1 MNYNAQVLSNVFKVK
16 DTELVRRLLSSAGFY
31 TEAYDDGIVFY
42 DNEDSAYLCCDFT
55 LVKYMNIP
63 IVVLSDNNLEDD
75 YTFAIE
81 EYAGVKEDDIREE
94 LIEEVDFFEFLS
106 GQLLEGEAIKVTEVG
121 HEGLRYQSACGV
133 VITTKGYQWFD
144 LNRIMNKYAEENA

>member
-31 TEAYDDGIVFY
+31 TDSYDDGIVFY
-42 DNEDSAYLCCDFT
+42 DNEDSAYLCDFT
-55 LVKYMNIP
+55 LVKYNNIP
-63 IVVLSDNNLEDD
+63 IVVLSDNSLEDD

-94 LIEEVDFFEFLS
+94 LIEEVDFFKFLS
-106 GQLLEGEAIKVTEVG
+106 EQLLEGEAIKVTEVG

-133 VITTKGYQWFD
+133 VITTKGYEWFD
-144 LNRIMNKYAEENA
+144 LNRIMDKYAEENA

>member
-42 DNEDSAYLCCDFT
+42 DNEDSAYLCDFT

-75 YTFAIE
+75 YSFAIE

-144 LNRIMNKYAEENA
+144 LNRSMDKYAEENA

>member
-31 TEAYDDGIVFY
+31 TDSYDDGIVFY
-42 DNEDSAYLCCDFT
+42 DNEDSAYLCDFT

-63 IVVLSDNNLEDD
+63 IVVLSDNSLEDD

-94 LIEEVDFFEFLS
+94 LIEEVDFFKFLS
-106 GQLLEGEAIKVTEVG
+106 EQLLEGEAIKVTEVG

-133 VITTKGYQWFD
+133 VITTKGYEWFD
-144 LNRIMNKYAEENA
+144 LNRIMDKYAEENA

>member
-31 TEAYDDGIVFY
+31 TDSYDDGIVFY
-42 DNEDSAYLCCDFT
+42 DNEDSSYLCGDFT
-55 LVKYMNIP
+55 LVKYNNIP
-63 IVVLSDNNLEDD
+63 IVVLSDNNSEDD

-94 LIEEVDFFEFLS
+94 LIEEVDFFTFLS
-106 GQLLEGEAIKVTEVG
+106 EQLLEGEAMKVTEVG

-133 VITTKGYQWFD
+133 VITTKGYEWFD
-144 LNRIMNKYAEENA
+144 LNRIMDKYAEENA

>member
-31 TEAYDDGIVFY
+31 TDSYDDGIVFY
-42 DNEDSAYLCCDFT
+42 DNEDSAYLCDFT

-63 IVVLSDNNLEDD
+63 IVVLSDNSLEDD

-81 EYAGVKEDDIREE
+81 EYAGVKEEDIREE
-94 LIEEVDFFEFLS
+94 LIEEVDFFKFLS
-106 GQLLEGEAIKVTEVG
+106 EQLLEGEAIKVTEVG

-133 VITTKGYQWFD
+133 VITTKGYEWFD
-144 LNRIMNKYAEENA
+144 LNRIMDKYAEENA

>member
-16 DTELVRRLLSSAGFY
+16 DTELVRRLLGSAGFY
-31 TEAYDDGIVFY
+31 TDSYDDGIVFY
-42 DNEDSAYLCCDFT
+42 DNEDSAYLCDFT
-55 LVKYMNIP
+55 LIKYMNIP

-75 YTFAIE
+75 YYFAIE
-81 EYAGVKEDDIREE
+81 EYAGVKEEDINEE

-106 GQLLEGEAIKVTEVG
+106 EQLLEGESIKVTEVG
-121 HEGLRYQSACGV
+121 HEGLRYQAACGV
-133 VITTKGYQWFD
+133 VVTKKGYQWFD

>member
-31 TEAYDDGIVFY
+31 TDSYDDGIVFY
-42 DNEDSAYLCCDFT
+42 DNEDSAYLCDFT
-55 LVKYMNIP
+55 LVKYNNIP
-63 IVVLSDNNLEDD
+63 IVVLSDNSLEDD

-81 EYAGVKEDDIREE
+81 EYAGVKEEDIREE
-94 LIEEVDFFEFLS
+94 LIEEVDFFKFLS
-106 GQLLEGEAIKVTEVG
+106 EQLLEGEAIKVTEVG

-133 VITTKGYQWFD
+133 VITTKGYEWFD
-144 LNRIMNKYAEENA
+144 LNRIMDKYAEENA